1 MDNPRGSIPW
11 QARATCG
18 FILAPIIAALL
29 LELPSML
36 ARDPSLPA
44 YIAYLLKVGYLA
56 LLVLGVPAY
65 LLARRLRW
73 SGLAAYVAFGALLGL
88 RDVPGHLCG
97 RRAPGRAGSSLRS
110 IGQASLSSSG
120 RAVRGARP
128 GRFLAD
134 CQAGPALIT
143 HSPLPSTPLQ
153 QPFDRQPALDV
164 HAEAPKPPRFRLGRI
179 GFALSAIFPPEV
191 CFVLQGYPVG
201 YVGKGSYLRRAPAA
215 PRRWGCQ

>member
-65 LLARRLRW
+65 LLSRRLRW
-73 SGLAAYVAFGALLGL
+73 SGLPAYVAFGALLGCVTYL
-88 RDVPGHLCG
+88 VIFAAGAPLA
-97 RRAPGRAGSSLRS
+97 APGALYAALARLRYLPLGVLYGVLVLAGFWL
-110 IGQASLSSSG
+110 I
-120 RAVRGARP
+120 ARP
-128 GRFLAD
+128 
-134 CQAGPALIT
+134 
-143 HSPLPSTPLQ
+143 
-153 QPFDRQPALDV
+153 DR
-164 HAEAPKPPRFRLGRI
+164 R
-179 GFALSAIFPPEV
+179 
-191 CFVLQGYPVG
+191 
-201 YVGKGSYLRRAPAA
+201 
-215 PRRWGCQ
+215 